1 MKLKKEKNFIHL
13 YQKKKMRSEDIQKEI
28 QNIQENIINKKDQ
41 RALRQNFDKESLKKK
56 NFILTEGAWN
66 RLNEIYNYIKLGIN
80 LIIEGQTGTSKTFS
94 VETICEQILEDQ
106 KKIKSK
112 NTRKIKGILK
122 FSLSQDTKSSDL
134 LGSFVGDG
142 DSLSG
147 LKFVKGKFVKAYEEG
162 YWLLLDEINLASK
175 EVLQSIE
182 DAIDN
187 KVLSL

>member
-1 MKLKKEKNFIHL
+1 M
-13 YQKKKMRSEDIQKEI
+13 
-28 QNIQENIINKKDQ
+28 
-41 RALRQNFDKESLKKK
+41 
-56 NFILTEGAWN
+56 
-66 RLNEIYNYIKLGIN
+66 
-80 LIIEGQTGTSKTFS
+80 IIEGQTGTSKTFS

>member
-1 MKLKKEKNFIHL
+1 MWTNS
-13 YQKKKMRSEDIQKEI
+13 RWS
-28 QNIQENIINKKDQ
+28 
-41 RALRQNFDKESLKKK
+41 
-56 NFILTEGAWN
+56 
-66 RLNEIYNYIKLGIN
+66 
-80 LIIEGQTGTSKTFS
+80 
-94 VETICEQILEDQ
+94 

-112 NTRKIKGILK
+112 NIRKIKGLLK
-122 FSLSQDTKSSDL
+122 FSLSQNTKSSDL

-142 DSLSG
+142 DSL